1 MRVDETSRKFDET
14 TDSLKSVEK
23 RIEEINMLKKNIRT
37 YQTLCPIYA
46 EYRKARNRDDFKR
59 EHRRE
64 IILFEAARKYLSS
77 VVDGSKLP
85 SVENLNKEL
94 ADLTKRKQ
102 QLYAE
107 YRKSKKALSEMDV
120 VKANVDTILDAPKQR
135 NREQEI
141 E

>member
-1 MRVDETSRKFDET
+1 MK
-14 TDSLKSVEK
+14 
-23 RIEEINMLKKNIRT
+23 
-37 YQTLCPIYA
+37 PIYA
-46 EYRKARNRDDFKR
+46 EYRKAKNRDDFER

-64 IILFEAARKYLSS
+64 IILFKAARKYLSS
-77 VVDGSKLP
+77 IQNGGKLP
-85 SVENLNKEL
+85 SVESLNTEL
-94 ADLTKRKQ
+94 AELTERKQ

-120 VKANVDTILDAPKQR
+120 VKANVDKILDVPKRR